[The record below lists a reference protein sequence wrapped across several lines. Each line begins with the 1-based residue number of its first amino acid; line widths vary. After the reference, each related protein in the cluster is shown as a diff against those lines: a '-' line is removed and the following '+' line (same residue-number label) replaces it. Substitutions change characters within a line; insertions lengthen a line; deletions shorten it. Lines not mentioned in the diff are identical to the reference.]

1 MDRETLKR
9 HLEFYR
15 DLGIRQLDIPAG
27 VLPPERQAVAA
38 TPSARTPAPMPPP
51 IAARVPPTP
60 PRPAANLMSTNPVP
74 TLLPVAPPDDTL
86 QKISDEIGDCRRCRL
101 CEKRHKIV
109 FGSGNPQARLVFV
122 GEGPGADED
131 ESGLPFVGRAGQL
144 LTQMINGTA
153 AKEGLA
159 IRREDV
165 YICNVVKCRPPENRT
180 PLPDEMEICGQFLFR
195 QLLAIRP
202 KAICVLG
209 GTAAKALLGTREGI
223 TKLRGNWQNWRD
235 IQVMP
240 TYHPSFLLRPYSQN
254 AKRESWEDLKK
265 VLHYVFD

>member
-1 MDRETLKR
+1 MDRDSLKR

-15 DLGIRQLDIPAG
+15 DLGIGQLNIPAG
-27 VLPPERQAVAA
+27 PLPDVKQSAA
-38 TPSARTPAPMPPP
+38 SSTPAP
-51 IAARVPPTP
+51 TP
-60 PRPAANLMSTNPVP
+60 SPARPAANLMPTNLTP

-101 CEKRHKIV
+101 CEKRNKIV
-109 FGSGNPQARLVFV
+109 FGSGNPQAKLVFV

-131 ESGLPFVGRAGQL
+131 LTGLPFVGRAGQL
-144 LTQMINGTA
+144 LTQMIDGTA
-153 AKEGLA
+153 AKEGFA
-159 IRREDV
+159 IRRGDL

-195 QLLAIRP
+195 QLLTIRP

-265 VLHYVFD
+265 VLHYAFD